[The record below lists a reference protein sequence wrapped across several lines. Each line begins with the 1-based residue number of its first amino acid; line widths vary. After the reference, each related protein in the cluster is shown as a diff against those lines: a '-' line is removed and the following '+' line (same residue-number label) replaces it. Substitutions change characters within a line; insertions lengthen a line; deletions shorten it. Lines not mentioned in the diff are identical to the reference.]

1 MKSKLSAGVCR
12 RRVCVGRIQQ
22 LLSRSPLIL
31 SGTFISSVPG
41 AVLFEDFDSI
51 QNTPRRHHHRW
62 LCSRS
67 RDNGLG
73 SPRTIGNFIVAD
85 GALGTSLNV
94 TVTLSDPVSYVGLA
108 WGTPDPMNEDAPP
121 WFYLLGSFFG
131 DFAIGSHLF

>member
-1 MKSKLSAGVCR
+1 VLAVNPAIALSVTINPKWYLHQFG
-12 RRVCVGRIQQ
+12 
-22 LLSRSPLIL
+22 SRS
-31 SGTFISSVPG
+31 
-41 AVLFEDFDSI
+41 VLFEDFDSI

-73 SPRTIGNFIVAD
+73 SPRAIGNFIVAD

-94 TVTLSDPVSYVGLA
+94 TVTLSDPVSYVGFA

-121 WFYLLGSFFG
+121 YNGSTFS
-131 DFAIGSHLF
+131 AHSLVISP

>member
-1 MKSKLSAGVCR
+1 
-12 RRVCVGRIQQ
+12 
-22 LLSRSPLIL
+22 
-31 SGTFISSVPG
+31 
-41 AVLFEDFDSI
+41 VLFEDFDSI

-73 SPRTIGNFIVAD
+73 SPRAIGNFIVAD

-94 TVTLSDPVSYVGLA
+94 TVTLSDPVSYVGFA

-121 WFYLLGSFFG
+121 YNGSSFS
-131 DFAIGSHLF
+131 AHSLVISP